1 VTKKIGIIT
10 GILLE
15 DKLLRRSFK
24 QAGYSDVLTACA
36 AGTVQGAQD
45 ATRSLIE
52 QGATHLVSF
61 GVCGGLS
68 PYVKAGDLI
77 LPKTVSM
84 DGETISL
91 NPAWQKRASEH
102 LSEHFPE
109 ARSGAMLSVAA
120 PITTPQDKHTAY
132 ETIQAI
138 GVDVESFIVAQIAQK
153 NKLPCL
159 IVRAVLDTAAQSLP
173 EAAMSGVDADGQ
185 TQIWPVIKSLIKR
198 PQDLPALM
206 NLARDSGRAQDTLK
220 AAIKK
225 GAPELWA
232 P

>member
-1 VTKKIGIIT
+1 
-10 GILLE
+10 
-15 DKLLRRSFK
+15 
-24 QAGYSDVLTACA
+24 
-36 AGTVQGAQD
+36 
-45 ATRSLIE
+45 
-52 QGATHLVSF
+52 
-61 GVCGGLS
+61 
-68 PYVKAGDLI
+68 
-77 LPKTVSM
+77 M
-84 DGETISL
+84 NGETLRL
-91 NPAWQKRASEH
+91 NPAWHKRASEH
-102 LSEHFPE
+102 FPE
-109 ARSGAMLSVAA
+109 SRSGAMLSVTT
-120 PITTPQDKHTAY
+120 PIKTPQDKYIAY
-132 ETIQAI
+132 ETTQAI